1 MKITYIKRIVA
12 SVIIDALLSLL
23 KPFFESGFTTN
34 NAKRTT
40 TKRTKIKLITAR
52 TVLFAKKE
60 EMAPLRASLPS
71 VFVMSLISVYTPLV
85 AATVITPPIIA
96 ERGFLFSPIVV

>member
-1 MKITYIKRIVA
+1 MKITYIRRIVA
-12 SVIIDALLSLL
+12 RVIIAALLSLF

-40 TKRTKIKLITAR
+40 TKSIKARHITAK
-52 TVLFAKKE
+52 TVLLPKKE
-60 EMAPLRASLPS
+60 AIAPLRASLPS
-71 VFVMSLISVYTPLV
+71 VFEMSLIRVYTPLV